1 MVFRFAPA
9 PLPANRRR
17 MKITRIARAAYGI
30 ALLIIV
36 LDQLTKA
43 WILSLPDVASVSQI
57 PVGYVFAEVL
67 PPILRFTFVQNTG
80 VSFGLFGG
88 GEARWGLTIFSVIV
102 SAGLAWWATQ
112 SDRRLLI
119 TAIGFVMGGALG
131 NVIDRIRFG
140 YVVDFIDV
148 SGTGVFPWVFNIADS
163 AITIGVVLLI
173 LDSFLSDKA
182 AKVGAAPEKS

>member
-1 MVFRFAPA
+1 
-9 PLPANRRR
+9 
-17 MKITRIARAAYGI
+17 MKITRLALAAYGF

-36 LDQLTKA
+36 LDQLSKA
-43 WILSLPDVASVSQI
+43 WILSLPDVASITQI
-57 PVGYVFAEVL
+57 PPGYVFADIL
-67 PPILRFTFVQNTG
+67 PPYLRFTFVQNTG

-88 GEARWGLTIFSVIV
+88 GEARWGLAIFSIIV

-112 SDRRLLI
+112 THRRLLV

-131 NVIDRIRFG
+131 NVIDRVRFG
-140 YVVDFIDV
+140 YVVDFIDF

-173 LDSFLSDKA
+173 LDSLLSDKA
-182 AKVGAAPEKS
+182 AKVGAANEKS

>member
-1 MVFRFAPA
+1 
-9 PLPANRRR
+9 
-17 MKITRIARAAYGI
+17 MKITRIALAAYGI

-88 GEARWGLTIFSVIV
+88 GEARCGLTIFSVIV

>member
-1 MVFRFAPA
+1 
-9 PLPANRRR
+9 
-17 MKITRIARAAYGI
+17 MKITRIAFAAYGF

-43 WILSLPDVASVSQI
+43 WIISGLSLQEVGRI
-57 PVGYVFAEVL
+57 PIL
-67 PPILRFTFVQNTG
+67 PPILNFSWVENTG

-88 GEARWGLTIFSVIV
+88 GGARWGLTVFSVIV
-102 SAGLAWWATQ
+102 SAGLAWWATTTN
-112 SDRRLLI
+112 RRLLI

-140 YVVDFIDV
+140 YVVDFIDF

-173 LDSFLSDKA
+173 LDSLLSEKA
-182 AKVGAAPEKS
+182 AKVGSAPEKS